1 MIMYGSKYF
10 WQGEKIRLRGVSAN
24 DWEEWLDDF
33 EDSDA
38 IRLLNWGIPLPKSEE
53 VAKAIFAQWANFKDT
68 SNRIMFSIE
77 TLNGELVGGIN
88 IHSKDEK
95 NGTFS
100 FGIRI
105 NRKHRNK
112 GYGSEAL
119 RILLRYGFYELR
131 FQKCN
136 SGCVAI
142 NEASIRLHKS
152 LGFVEEGRQRRTIYM
167 NGQYYN
173 HILFGLTRE
182 EFDENE
188 KEYMK
193 RKYNYGHRLG
203 FDNRKK

>member
-1 MIMYGSKYF
+1 MSTYDRRYF
-10 WQGEKIRLRGVSAN
+10 WQGEKIRLRGILES

-33 EDSDA
+33 GDSNA
-38 IRLLNWGIPLPKSEE
+38 IRLLNWGLELPKSPEI
-53 VAKAIFAQWANFKDT
+53 AKATFAQWADFKNIA
-68 SNRIMFSIE
+68 NRIMFTIE
-77 TLNGELVGGIN
+77 TLDGEPVGGIN

-100 FGIRI
+100 FGIRV
-105 NRKHRNK
+105 NRNHRHK

-136 SGCVAI
+136 SGCVHT
-142 NEASIRLHKS
+142 NVGSIQLHKS
-152 LGFVEEGRQRRTIYM
+152 VGFVEEGRQRRTIYM
-167 NGQYYN
+167 NGQYYD

-188 KEYMK
+188 AAYRE
-193 RKYNYGHRLG
+193 
-203 FDNRKK
+203 KKKM